1 MPDRFR
7 NGTIAEVEDGTV
19 EPTRFHASG
28 NMQPRELRPMISFFS
43 LLSKEAAAPSA
54 PPMDATRNWRCELG
68 TFWQDIEDAGSI
80 VRAIRLRNP
89 EPSARDRN
97 DDVKA
102 MAACEDA
109 KTANPW
115 THLRTLYISIL

>member
-1 MPDRFR
+1 
-7 NGTIAEVEDGTV
+7 
-19 EPTRFHASG
+19 
-28 NMQPRELRPMISFFS
+28 MISFFS

-54 PPMDATRNWRCELG
+54 PPMDVPRNWRCELG

-97 DDVKA
+97 DAVKA
-102 MAACEDA
+102 GAAGEDA
-109 KTANPW
+109 KTASPW
-115 THLRTLYISIL
+115 AHLRTMCFSVL